1 MKFNEKL
8 TKAVE
13 EYAEAIV
20 NAIKEHQFDFDV
32 DLDYAE
38 AYDNN
43 NTQESR
49 SAMITTALGVVV
61 VLPDFTKK
69 TASAKACIL
78 KLGEMRR
85 MEMEGFDENFIE
97 KEGHIYG
104 TLMPYSVTNAEVFAY
119 YLTHKIDVNAKD
131 KALG

>member
-1 MKFNEKL
+1 MKFNEKT

-13 EYAEAIV
+13 GYAEAIV

-38 AYDNN
+38 AYNED

-49 SAMITTALGVVV
+49 SAMITTSLGVVI
-61 VLPDFTKK
+61 VLPDFKK
-69 TASAKACIL
+69 AASAKACIL

-85 MEMEGFDENFIE
+85 MEMEGFTEDFIE
-97 KEGHIYG
+97 KNGQIYG
-104 TLMPYSVTNAEVFAY
+104 TLMPYTVTNAEIFAY